1 MRGKRAR
8 NSLGNQAANPADFR
22 FHCNEAPAVSPF
34 ALLPPPGVRFPA
46 PFAGWPGP
54 RAAWIKRRAA
64 SLGPPTH
71 GPGWRARWPS
81 PDVQALSVS
90 FEWPPLRGPQ
100 LQPPVVCL
108 GSGILQTTPTE
119 RRAAGGDRPRS
130 GGSVKLRRIA
140 RRTALPACFAPASRA
155 HCAEMREWI
164 RAWTEA
170 VETFVLEV
178 IFEQRRG
185 TWAAMVRAALFAF
198 SKIFQV
204 AVKVRRFLY
213 NRRLLRDSTLG
224 VQVIAIGNLTVGG
237 TGKTPVVEK
246 FARELQN
253 QGRTVAILSR
263 GYRSKPPPLT
273 RRMWN
278 KLLLRDDTTPP
289 RVVSDGKSLLLDSET
304 AGDEPYMLASNLK
317 DVVVLVDKDRV
328 KSGRYAIE
336 KFGCDTLLLDDGFQY
351 WKLAGRRRDIVL
363 IDFQQ
368 PFGNEHL
375 LPRGT
380 LREPPSHLSRASTIF
395 ITKSDGATAELR
407 ARIGKYNP
415 SASIIEC
422 VHHPLYFEDV
432 FTGEQCGLDL
442 IKGRKVASLSGI
454 AQPESFEKSL
464 VKQGAELVYSKRFAD
479 HHRFTQQ
486 EVLNAVNRSKKRQA
500 TAIITTQKDAVR
512 FPKIDRRDLPIYF
525 MRVEIKI
532 LSGAKDFNDCV
543 RQICFR

>member
-1 MRGKRAR
+1 M
-8 NSLGNQAANPADFR
+8 
-22 FHCNEAPAVSPF
+22 H
-34 ALLPPPGVRFPA
+34 
-46 PFAGWPGP
+46 
-54 RAAWIKRRAA
+54 
-64 SLGPPTH
+64 
-71 GPGWRARWPS
+71 
-81 PDVQALSVS
+81 
-90 FEWPPLRGPQ
+90 
-100 LQPPVVCL
+100 
-108 GSGILQTTPTE
+108 E
-119 RRAAGGDRPRS
+119 RI
-130 GGSVKLRRIA
+130 RI
-140 RRTALPACFAPASRA
+140 
-155 HCAEMREWI
+155 
-164 RAWTEA
+164 WTET

-178 IFEQRRG
+178 ILEQRRDR
-185 TWAAMVRAALFAF
+185 RAAIVRFLLTLL
-198 SKIFQV
+198 SKVFHL

-213 NRRLLRDSTLG
+213 DMRLLRDYTIG

-246 FARELQN
+246 FARELQD

-273 RRMWN
+273 RRLIN
-278 KLLLRDDTTPP
+278 KILLREDRTPP

-304 AGDEPYMLASNLK
+304 AGDEPYMLASNLR

-363 IDFQQ
+363 IDCQQ
-368 PFGNEHL
+368 PFGTERL

-380 LREPPSHLSRASTIF
+380 LREPPAHLARASTIF
-395 ITKSDGATAELR
+395 ITKSDGNTTSLR
-407 ARIGKYNP
+407 ARIAKNNP
-415 SASIIEC
+415 VAGIIEC
-422 VHHPLYFEDV
+422 IHHPLYFEDV
-432 FTGEQCGLDL
+432 FTGERLGLDFL
-442 IKGRKVASLSGI
+442 KGRKVASLSGI

-464 VKQGAELVYSKRFAD
+464 LSQGAELVYTKRFAD

-486 EVLNAVNRSKKRQA
+486 EILNVVNRSKKRQA

-532 LSGAKDFNDCV
+532 LSGAKDFHDCV